1 MSGARGTA
9 SQQQDRRNAAD
20 RAGNSR
26 GTAGQQQ
33 DRRNAATAQRAG
45 NVAPGVGRSFNPNDR
60 PTNAPFGGMPSYQ
73 PRRTQNVTPS
83 YEMSLHNMMALS
95 GMMPGPAM
103 PAKVGMMATGMVPG
117 FQGYQG
123 AVNAPGDYDG
133 PNRFGT
139 QGSTLFP
146 QQQNVQGIQAA
157 GQPKP
162 PMAPPQP
169 AGMSQMQMPAAQ
181 LSVPGP
187 SQYGVNLPSYG
198 YFGKPPALQRP
209 KSAIMGGI

>member
-45 NVAPGVGRSFNPNDR
+45 NVAPGVGGSGPNPHDTRARNSR
-60 PTNAPFGGMPSYQ
+60 YNQNLIASGPMTMHNMRTLGGMLPG
-73 PRRTQNVTPS
+73 PG
-83 YEMSLHNMMALS
+83 MALK
-95 GMMPGPAM
+95 A
-103 PAKVGMMATGMVPG
+103 GMMATGLGPQFEGVSPRSAT
-117 FQGYQG
+117 GYS
-123 AVNAPGDYDG
+123 YDG
-133 PNRFGT
+133 PNRFAT
-139 QGSTLFP
+139 MGSSLFP
-146 QQQNVQGIQAA
+146 NQGVQGIQAA
-157 GQPKP
+157 GQRP
-162 PMAPPQP
+162 PMAQPQMP
-169 AGMSQMQMPAAQ
+169 GMSQMQMPAAQ

>member
-60 PTNAPFGGMPSYQ
+60 PTNAPFGGMPSFQ
-73 PRRTQNVTPS
+73 PRRTQNPTPS
-83 YEMSLHNMMALS
+83 YEMSLHNMMELS
-95 GMMPGPAM
+95 KMMPGPAM
-103 PAKVGMMATGMVPG
+103 GPRALGGALGLGIGPDFRGSTGMVNG
-117 FQGYQG
+117 
-123 AVNAPGDYDG
+123 PGDYDG

-146 QQQNVQGIQAA
+146 NRGVQGIQAA
-157 GQPKP
+157 GQPK

-169 AGMSQMQMPAAQ
+169 AGMSQMQM
-181 LSVPGP
+181 
-187 SQYGVNLPSYG
+187 
-198 YFGKPPALQRP
+198 
-209 KSAIMGGI
+209 